1 MPIGSRKSTPARSR
15 GPLRAG
21 RMVTWLGWL
30 GVIGV
35 VASGALMLGPA
46 APWLRALDSGD
57 PAAGASSVRPVR
69 HVTVAATGGRRTR
82 TFSGVARA
90 GVESSLSF
98 RVPGVIAAMAVD
110 VGDRVRPGRL
120 LAELDPVD
128 YELRVR
134 EAEAALRQT
143 QAAAGN
149 AGAELRRLR
158 RLYESD
164 SVSRADFDAAVTAVE
179 SAAAGVDSA
188 ERRLELVQRQ
198 VDHTRLAAPVEGAIA
213 DVLIEA
219 NEAVAAGQPVLVLT
233 SGAEPEVG
241 FVVPEGLIRQ
251 VREGSSAA
259 VVLDAIP
266 GKRFAGVVTEV
277 GVMAT
282 AAGTTFP
289 VTVRLDADSFG
300 IRSGMAAEVALDFDP
315 GGAADRF
322 VVPTHAVA
330 EDRDG
335 RFVYVAEPA
344 GDGLATV
351 RRRAVSVGAFAPGGI
366 DVVDGLADGEAVVT
380 AGMSRLRDGDRVRLG
395 TGGAR

>member
-1 MPIGSRKSTPARSR
+1 MAIGSSKSMPRRSR

-21 RMVTWLGWL
+21 RVLTWLGAIAAAAGAFL
-30 GVIGV
+30 G
-35 VASGALMLGPA
+35 LA
-46 APWLRALDSGD
+46 APWLQALDPVD
-57 PAAGASSVRPVR
+57 PSAGASSVRPVR
-69 HVTVAATGGRRTR
+69 HVRVEATGGRRTR

-98 RVPGVIAAMAVD
+98 RVPGVIAAVAVD

-128 YELRVR
+128 YELR
-134 EAEAALRQT
+134 
-143 QAAAGN
+143 
-149 AGAELRRLR
+149 RLR

-164 SVSRADFDAAVTAVE
+164 NVSRTDFDAAFTAAE
-179 SAAAGVDSA
+179 SAAAQVDST
-188 ERRLELVQRQ
+188 ERRLDLARRQ
-198 VDHTRLAAPVEGAIA
+198 VDYTRLAAPVEGAIA

-219 NEAVAAGQPVLVLT
+219 NEAVAAGQPVLVLA
-233 SGAEPEVG
+233 SGAAPEVG

-251 VREGSSAA
+251 VREGSRAA
-259 VVLDAIP
+259 VVFDAIP
-266 GKRFAGVVTEV
+266 GERFAGVVTEV

-289 VTVRLDADSFG
+289 VTVRLDADSIG
-300 IRSGMAAEVALDFDP
+300 IRSGMAAEVALAFDP
-315 GGAADRF
+315 GGAAERF

-335 RFVYVAEPA
+335 RFVYVAEVA

-351 RRRAVSVGAFAPGGI
+351 RRRAVSVGAFASGGI
-366 DVVDGLADGEAVVT
+366 DIVDGLADGDAVVT
-380 AGMSRLRDGDRVRLG
+380 AGMSRLRDGDTVRLDA
-395 TGGAR
+395 GGAR